1 MRTVL
6 PARTSEF
13 LITQKCNLN
22 CAYCFEKCK
31 SHKDIDFDKM
41 MGLLTKDGQFAT
53 FSTQNFYIFGGE
65 PLMNMDFV
73 EKLLEYFDTMP
84 EIGDE
89 DRKKYI
95 GSITSNLITNGVL
108 INRFIPI
115 LKKHG
120 IGLQVSIDGP
130 EDINDK
136 CRVDH
141 KGRGHF
147 KQIMKNLELCRENG
161 IPYSL
166 HGACSRANYSEFA
179 RINEFFLD
187 EATKNKNRDIENVFY
202 TNYCQIVFEDEIT
215 DDDIDILLVQ
225 FYKTVEMIMTTPLL
239 DTYPKNTRKLVAEG
253 FLNRRGGIC
262 SAGNTMFS
270 YDDDFN
276 VFPCHRVNTSEED
289 ILKNRFTSLV
299 DDNADINYLYYEQF
313 QEVARRREMY
323 SAYYDNHNFNGGCY
337 WLNWCPATNS
347 EVSGNVFQIPSK
359 YDTLEAELQRF
370 LPQLADYFDLDID
383 NPRFHK

>member
-53 FSTQNFYIFGGE
+53 FSTQNFYIFVGE

-141 KGRGHF
+141 KGR
-147 KQIMKNLELCRENG
+147 
-161 IPYSL
+161 
-166 HGACSRANYSEFA
+166 
-179 RINEFFLD
+179 
-187 EATKNKNRDIENVFY
+187 
-202 TNYCQIVFEDEIT
+202 
-215 DDDIDILLVQ
+215 
-225 FYKTVEMIMTTPLL
+225 
-239 DTYPKNTRKLVAEG
+239 
-253 FLNRRGGIC
+253 
-262 SAGNTMFS
+262 
-270 YDDDFN
+270 
-276 VFPCHRVNTSEED
+276 
-289 ILKNRFTSLV
+289 
-299 DDNADINYLYYEQF
+299 
-313 QEVARRREMY
+313 
-323 SAYYDNHNFNGGCY
+323 
-337 WLNWCPATNS
+337 
-347 EVSGNVFQIPSK
+347 
-359 YDTLEAELQRF
+359 
-370 LPQLADYFDLDID
+370 
-383 NPRFHK
+383 